1 MSGEIGPVVARRYAE
16 EWKVEPGRG
25 WRTYR
30 LQVAWVFGHRGGSVA
45 DAANDWL
52 TQNHDAIL
60 AAPIQAF
67 PETAAA
73 YACVFIQYYERV
85 EGVPTDGAGG
95 E

>member
-1 MSGEIGPVVARRYAE
+1 MTGEIGPVIQRLRSEQWAG
-16 EWKVEPGRG
+16 EPGRG

-45 DAANDWL
+45 DAVNDWL
-52 TQNHDAIL
+52 AEHPDALLI
-60 AAPIQAF
+60 APIQAF

-73 YACVFIQYYERV
+73 EACAFVQYYERV
-85 EGVPTDGAGG
+85 EEVAADGAGG